1 MSSLNNFWVYDC
13 LIGLGIRVSQ
23 RFLNR
28 FLLRSPWVSPPAEQA
43 YDSIFD
49 IRSQETSQNPPM
61 EKI

>member
-13 LIGLGIRVSQ
+13 LIGLGIRVS
-23 RFLNR
+23 
-28 FLLRSPWVSPPAEQA
+28 PPAEQA

-49 IRSQETSQNPPM
+49 IRSRKASQNPPM